1 MYIHLGENTVINTA
15 DIIAII
21 DLDNT
26 TVSKTTRDF
35 LTRMEKEG
43 KVVNVTEELPRSGVI
58 CNKNGKETVY
68 ISQISP
74 QTLQKRFVNEKIIYN
89 SIG

>member
-15 DIIAII
+15 DIVAII

-35 LTRMEKEG
+35 LTKMEKEG

-74 QTLQKRFVNEKIIYN
+74 QTLQKRFESEKIIYN

>member
-15 DIIAII
+15 DIVAII

-35 LTRMEKEG
+35 LTKMEKEG

-58 CNKNGKETVY
+58 CNKNGQETVY

-74 QTLQKRFVNEKIIYN
+74 QTLQKRFESEKIIYN

>member
-1 MYIHLGENTVINTA
+1 MFIHLGENTVINTNE
-15 DIIAII
+15 IVAII

-35 LTRMEKEG
+35 LTTMEKQG
-43 KVVNVTEELPRSGVI
+43 KVVNVTDELPRSAVI
-58 CNKNGKETVY
+58 CKNKNKETVY

-74 QTLQKRFVNEKIIYN
+74 QTLQKRFESGKII
-89 SIG
+89 GF

>member
-1 MYIHLGENTVINTA
+1 MYIHLGENTVINTG
-15 DIIAII
+15 DIVAII

-35 LTRMEKEG
+35 LTKMEKEG
-43 KVVNVTEELPRSGVI
+43 RVVNVTEELPRSAVI
-58 CNKNGKETVY
+58 CKSKGTETVY

-74 QTLQKRFVNEKIIYN
+74 QTLQKRFDSEKIIYN

>member
-1 MYIHLGENTVINTA
+1 MYIHLGENTVINTG

-26 TVSKTTRDF
+26 TVSKATREF
-35 LTRMEKEG
+35 LTKMEKEG
-43 KVVNVTEELPRSGVI
+43 KVVNVTEELPRSAVI
-58 CNKNGKETVY
+58 CKKENKETLY

-74 QTLQKRFVNEKIIYN
+74 QTLQKRFISEKIIYN

>member
-1 MYIHLGENTVINTA
+1 MYIHLGENTVINTG
-15 DIIAII
+15 DIVSII

-26 TVSKTTRDF
+26 TVSKITRDF
-35 LTRMEKEG
+35 LTKMEKEG
-43 KVVNVTEELPRSGVI
+43 KVVNVTDELPRSAVI